1 MEKADFLV
9 RSLRECLIIRKK
21 YAQIPPKVEYS
32 LFSKGKSIIPILDAL
47 CEWGEEQLQ
56 QISQGTMT

>member
-1 MEKADFLV
+1 M
-9 RSLRECLIIRKK
+9 
-21 YAQIPPKVEYS
+21 
-32 LFSKGKSIIPILDAL
+32 FSKGKSIIDAL

>member
-1 MEKADFLV
+1 ML
-9 RSLRECLIIRKK
+9 K
-21 YAQIPPKVEYS
+21 YLQR
-32 LFSKGKSIIPILDAL
+32 KSIIPILDAL

>member
-1 MEKADFLV
+1 M
-9 RSLRECLIIRKK
+9 RKK